1 MSSAYS
7 PGLKV
12 LERTTIRRLR
22 RLPLAGDVLVKQGD
36 CVTAEQIVMRTNR
49 PGPADM
55 VNGASILG
63 TMPDEIGRYLAVPQG
78 SQLKKGEVM
87 AMRKTF
93 FGMFTARVEAPMD
106 GMIEAV
112 SPILKE
118 LNLSNEQAN
127 KLAGAYAAYAAQA
140 QKAQHDQV
148 AATLEGWKQEVL
160 AWPRAQETLAVTRQA
175 VLKYGGEHAANA
187 FFSDPYLGSN
197 PVVLR
202 VLANMAARLG
212 EDRMQDRA
220 ISAEGTKRDPAE
232 ILFGKK

>member
-1 MSSAYS
+1 MADA
-7 PGLKV
+7 V
-12 LERTTIRRLR
+12 VQTQTTASTT
-22 RLPLAGDVLVKQGD
+22 PAAPAAATGAAPAT
-36 CVTAEQIVMRTNR
+36 TAAASTLLGAAV
-49 PGPADM
+49 PADPAKPAD
-55 VNGASILG
+55 VATTAATDTKLADGAAKADASN
-63 TMPDEIGRYLAVPQG
+63 PASAAPEKYEITIPEDLA
-78 SQLKKGEVM
+78 K
-87 AMRKTF
+87 A
-93 FGMFTARVEAPMD
+93 GMQADT